1 MSKHKPEK
9 VELTN
14 MCMIVDNTT
23 NKMLVQVRNKNDWDG
38 ISFPGGHVE
47 EGESLLLSVIRE
59 VKEETGLD
67 IKNVIPCGF
76 KDWYDFE
83 KEKRYLVFLFKTT
96 SYTGEVLPE
105 TREGTTVW
113 MTKQEIKES
122 PNIAPDFEEMLDIFL
137 EEKNYRE
144 FFYEDNK
151 SKDESKDESKRWI
164 KNSTNKKSLTIV

>member
-1 MSKHKPEK
+1 MSKHELEK

-14 MCMIVDNTT
+14 MCMIEDNVT
-23 NKMLVQVRNKNDWDG
+23 NKMLVQVRDKNDWDG

-47 EGESLLLSVIRE
+47 KGEPVIPSVIRE

-67 IKNVIPCGF
+67 IKNIIPCAF

-83 KEKRYLVFLFKTT
+83 KETRYLVLLFKTS
-96 SYTGEVLPE
+96 SYSGEVLPE
-105 TREGTTVW
+105 TKEGQNIW
-113 MTKQEIKES
+113 MTKQEIKSS

-137 EEKNYRE
+137 EESLYKE

-151 SKDESKDESKRWI
+151 SKDESKRW
-164 KNSTNKKSLTIV
+164 TKKFY